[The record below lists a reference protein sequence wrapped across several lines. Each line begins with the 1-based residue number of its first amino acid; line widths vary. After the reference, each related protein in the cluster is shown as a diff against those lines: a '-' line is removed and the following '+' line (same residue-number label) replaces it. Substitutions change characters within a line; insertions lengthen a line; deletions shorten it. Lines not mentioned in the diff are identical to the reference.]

1 MLSKLKIISK
11 KKILTKVLYFPLDT
25 LNSKKVLVQR
35 MARCKDQY
43 YILHLKQ
50 HFPLNTLNS
59 KKKFSTTYG

>member
-25 LNSKKVLVQR
+25 LNAKKNLVQR

-43 YILHLKQ
+43 YI
-50 HFPLNTLNS
+50 
-59 KKKFSTTYG
+59 